1 MLKATKIVPRP
12 FVGYRSSRTSRI
24 EPRARARK
32 KTGRR
37 PGGESSRAAVLEAAR
52 SRFARYGYEGTTVR
66 GVAADAG
73 VDPAL
78 VMYFYGSKEGLFAAA
93 ILDIQASSL
102 EPLFAVLSGPR
113 AGIAE
118 RFTRAYFELWED
130 PGTGP
135 RVQSFFRAVI
145 GSPLATAMY
154 RAKIRGT
161 KSDIPTGRRLR
172 IILAATHL
180 LGTAI
185 SRYILEVPPL
195 AILSIDELV
204 RLCAPAVSGHLRGA
218 E

>member
-1 MLKATKIVPRP
+1 MPD
-12 FVGYRSSRTSRI
+12 RI
-24 EPRARARK
+24 QRGRAKVRA

-37 PGGESSRAAVLEAAR
+37 PGRESSRGAVVEAAR
-52 SRFARYGYEGTTVR
+52 SRFARHGYDATTIR

-73 VDPAL
+73 VTPAL
-78 VMYFYGSKEGLFAAA
+78 VMQFYGSKEGLFAAA
-93 ILDIQASSL
+93 ILDIQTSIYERL
-102 EPLFAVLSGPR
+102 LAVVAGPR
-113 AGIAE
+113 SGMDE

-130 PGTGP
+130 PNTGP
-135 RVQSFFRAVI
+135 KVQSFFRAVI

-161 KSDIPTGRRLR
+161 KSDIPMGRRLR

-195 AILSIDELV
+195 AILSMDELV